1 MQIQVLLFG
10 ITRDIVDQ
18 NELTLDLENGTTT
31 EELKR
36 LLHQKYP
43 ELANFQYAI
52 AVNEAYVNEKLELQ
66 ARDQVAL
73 IPPVSG
79 G

>member
-18 NELTLDLENGTTT
+18 HQLKLDVTSGTTT
-31 EELKR
+31 DDLRAILNKD
-36 LLHQKYP
+36 YP
-43 ELANFQYAI
+43 ALANYQYAI
-52 AVNEAYVNEKLELQ
+52 AVNETYANKGLELQ
-66 ARDQVAL
+66 DEDQVAL